1 MGYQTRSITE
11 PVSEFIE
18 NPSRDV
24 TVKAQSRSYSPR
36 APLPTPSFEP
46 IQQTSLEQPRPAPVP
61 HPSDKENPGGF
72 THIPALDGIRGLAI
86 LLVLIDH
93 LFVGNDHTGSHIL
106 DFVMEVRGSTYCGV
120 NLFFALS
127 GFLITGILIKTLDV
141 PHYFKTFYSRRA
153 LRIFPLYYGF
163 LFAILLLTKPLHI
176 EWHGWQY
183 YYLTY
188 TANLALWR
196 TDVPLLLKYFNI
208 SHFWSLQVEEQF
220 YFIWPLVV
228 YRVRRPETLVR
239 IALISCAVIFCIRVF
254 LVAMN
259 GNPHFSYVFLPYAP
273 TFSCADN
280 ILFGCCL
287 SALLLTDRREA
298 VLRWA
303 PRVFAVAAV
312 FILIIFVV
320 NHGLE
325 WQGPDHPLHRLVPTV
340 GFSLLGIG
348 STALI
353 AMVLQ
358 SGMIKS
364 FFQNGVLRF
373 FGKYSYGI
381 YVFHFSIS
389 GLLQKPMRSFF
400 TAHLHSKA
408 LSLVL
413 QAGIAGVVTVLVALL
428 SYHLYEKHF
437 LRLKRYFAY

>member
-1 MGYQTRSITE
+1 
-11 PVSEFIE
+11 
-18 NPSRDV
+18 
-24 TVKAQSRSYSPR
+24 
-36 APLPTPSFEP
+36 LPTPSFEP
-46 IQQTSLEQPRPAPVP
+46 IQQASLEQRRPAPVA
-61 HPSDKENPGGF
+61 HASDKENPGGF
-72 THIPALDGIRGLAI
+72 THLPALDGIRGLAI
-86 LLVLIDH
+86 LLVLVDH
-93 LFVGNDHTGSHIL
+93 LLVGNNHTSSNVFNL
-106 DFVMEVRGSTYCGV
+106 LMEVRSSTYFGV

-163 LFAILLLTKPLHI
+163 LFAILLLTKLLHMQ
-176 EWHGWQY
+176 WNGWQY

-196 TDVPLLLKYFNI
+196 THIPLVLNYFNI

-228 YRVRRPETLVR
+228 YRVRRPEILAR
-239 IALISCAVIFCIRVF
+239 IALITCVAIFCLRVF
-254 LVAMN
+254 LVAMKD
-259 GNPHFSYVFLPYAP
+259 NPHFSYVYLPYSP

-303 PRVFAVAAV
+303 PRVFALMAV
-312 FILIIFVV
+312 VIMAIFLV
-320 NHGLE
+320 NHGLD
-325 WQGPDHPLHRLVPTV
+325 WQGPDRPLQRLIPTL
-340 GFSLLGIG
+340 GFSLMGIG

-353 AMVLQ
+353 ATALRQ
-358 SGMIKS
+358 GWTKS
-364 FFQNGVLRF
+364 FFQNGILRF

-381 YVFHFSIS
+381 YVFHYSIT
-389 GLLQKPMRSFF
+389 GLLQRPLRSFF
-400 TAHLHSKA
+400 TSHFHSKA
-408 LSLVL
+408 LSVIL
-413 QAGIAGVVTVLVALL
+413 QAGIAGVVSVLVALL